1 MLSTEAIKYFK
12 DNWYSFKEIEWINLA
27 LEQANNWEIISKEEM
42 EIFIKATLF
51 SKYRVNV

>member
-12 DNWYSFKEIEWINLA
+12 DNWYSFKEIEWVNLA

-42 EIFIKATLF
+42 DIFIKTTLF